1 MEMLSQIVFTMRWIA
16 GRLTVLFIVTQTC
29 TSSSMSNLTDDCLHC
44 ICLASSE
51 CDPGVRCHSIGPV
64 EYYCGPYQLSRQY
77 WIESGSP
84 GASSDNPFGQYHLS
98 STYNVQLVYDS
109 SYVTND
115 FSHFNMTA

>member
-1 MEMLSQIVFTMRWIA
+1 MSVMKGRA
-16 GRLTVLFIVTQTC
+16 GLVTVLLSLMQTS

-51 CDPGVRCHSIGPV
+51 CDPGVRCHSVGPV

-84 GASSDNPFGQYHLS
+84 GKSDDNAFGECMIVSVWVCVSRSQ
-98 STYNVQLVYDS
+98 STLDL
-109 SYVTND
+109 
-115 FSHFNMTA
+115 